1 MDEGLCIG
9 NLPDWRYAGKR
20 AEGVIPNARL
30 KDGNQEIVVFMHPS
44 PKHDP
49 KKPNKHIKREYIAS
63 NGYLIPR
70 YPVEERSYRRREQE
84 LLIDRVLRF
93 FYSCEPG
100 LDIERTGRQI
110 ANEIALFDTTLR
122 EINASLHKQDQPDF
136 NFSTSYREMSA
147 EERMLMAQGA
157 QVVGHAVNRLGRL
170 GRLILQGNRDGVKI
184 EYDDQ
189 YVTEHMKDIQK
200 EFSDLWIKLA
210 FTDKDIVRCVLTRDG
225 KPDHDGIF
233 ADLIREIGKPL
244 QAVISD
250 QQLPDSATPEVEQ
263 HARNNIITK
272 IGYTLEAI
280 DEVATAMAK
289 ISQHPNFNRLL
300 KRTCEEQARA
310 NPHRGVEDDLSVSNY
325 RGLLKEYIEICRAR
339 ACLKTDDADNFT
351 PVAARLRFL
360 QTELGLHHETLFK
373 NTQYPLMGRSS
384 HDPKSEQAISL
395 LKRGV
400 GMMGEM
406 AELRMP
412 RNQQALDVYDRYSEE
427 YKDRDASSV
436 GRYHEEIERVVESF
450 KGMGLAI

>member
-1 MDEGLCIG
+1 MDEGLYIG

-20 AEGVIPNARL
+20 ADGAIPNARM
-30 KDGNQEIVVFMHPS
+30 KDGNQEIAVFLHPS
-44 PKHDP
+44 PQKAR
-49 KKPNKHIKREYIAS
+49 KHIKREYIVS
-63 NGYLIPR
+63 NGYLIPY
-70 YPVEERSYRRREQE
+70 YPVQERSYRRREEE

-110 ANEIALFDTTLR
+110 ANEIALFDDNLR
-122 EINASLHKQDQPDF
+122 EINAARHKQGQPDF
-136 NFSTSYREMSA
+136 NFSTPYREMASQD
-147 EERMLMAQGA
+147 RMLMAQGA
-157 QVVGHAVNRLGRL
+157 QVVGHAINRLGRL

-189 YVTEHMKDIQK
+189 YVSKHMKDIQT

-210 FTDKDIVRCVLTRDG
+210 FTDKNIVRCVLTRDG
-225 KPDHDGIF
+225 KPDYDGIF

-244 QAVISD
+244 QAIISD
-250 QQLPDSATPEVEQ
+250 HQLPDSATPEVEQ
-263 HARNNIITK
+263 HAHNNIITK

-280 DEVATAMAK
+280 DEVATAMAQ
-289 ISQHPNFNRLL
+289 ISQHPNFGRLL
-300 KRTCEEQARA
+300 KRASEEQART
-310 NPHRGVEDDLSVSNY
+310 NPHRGTEHDLSVSNY
-325 RGLLKEYIEICRAR
+325 RGLLREYIEICRAR

-360 QTELGLHHETLFK
+360 QTELGLHHEALFK

-400 GMMGEM
+400 AMMGEM

-412 RNQQALDVYDRYSEE
+412 RNHRALDIYDKESAEF
-427 YKDRDASSV
+427 KDRDASSV
-436 GRYHEEIERVVESF
+436 GRYREEVQHVVESF
-450 KGMGLAI
+450 KGIGLAI